1 MLDLAEIKSQ
11 YPENLQGFEKAMLRE
26 YLQVKILQAIFESK
40 HASKL
45 SFLGGTALRLVHGNN
60 RFSEDIDLD
69 NFDLSWQA
77 FEEVIKNVRQFLQ
90 REGFQVEINEVSK
103 NAFHCY
109 LRFPGLL
116 HTQGLS
122 PHQQE
127 KILIQVDTITQGYD
141 YQPDS
146 TILNKFDVFTEVR
159 VTPLDILLSQ
169 KIYTAL
175 HRKRSMG
182 RDFYDITF
190 LFSRTKPDYG
200 FLQQKMG
207 IATPKILKE
216 EVLAR
221 IAGYDFESL
230 ARDVAPFLISK
241 QDVLRVQ
248 KFKQFWQ
255 QIALLE

>member
-90 REGFQVEINEVSK
+90 REGFQVEINEAPK